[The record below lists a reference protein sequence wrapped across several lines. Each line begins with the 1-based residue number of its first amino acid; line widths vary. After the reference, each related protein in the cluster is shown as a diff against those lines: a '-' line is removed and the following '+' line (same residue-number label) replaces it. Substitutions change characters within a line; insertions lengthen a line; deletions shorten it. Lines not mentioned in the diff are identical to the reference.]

1 MELLRTVLSQVHR
14 GTHGSGSRL
23 LRTPERLPPQAPL
36 QRVRT
41 PGESREALA
50 AGCGH
55 LGVQRSSIPPFGAH
69 HGRLTCSCTTPG
81 TERGV
86 CAAEGGRRLEKGGF

>member
-1 MELLRTVLSQVHR
+1 MGLLRTVLSQVHG

-23 LRTPERLPPQAPL
+23 MMTPEGLPPQAPL
-36 QRVRT
+36 QRAQML
-41 PGESREALA
+41 GESREDLA
-50 AGCGH
+50 AGCRH
-55 LGVQRSSIPPFGAH
+55 PGVQRSSTPPFGAH

-86 CAAEGGRRLEKGGF
+86 CAAEGGRRIEKEGF